1 MWMELE
7 IQKKFMGELKRFFLD
22 MSLTKSPQ
30 EIDIMRAGGLILSQ
44 ALKAAVDLVRPGA
57 VLKDIDAVAEA
68 SMRAAG
74 AIPSFKGYQTSPS
87 DTPFPSTVCL
97 SVNEEI
103 VHGLG
108 NRDRVLVEGD
118 VLGLDIGC
126 WYKGLCTDM
135 AVSVYVG
142 NHPPEKILKFLA
154 ITKEALMAG
163 VAAAHVGGDVKD
175 ISRAIEAVVT
185 PHKYGNVRAL
195 VGHGV
200 GHAVH
205 ENPHVPNFVSANYPS
220 LEIVDGMTLALE
232 PMFGLGGD
240 YRVDTAP
247 DGWAIVMHDGSIGS
261 HFEVTIAITKEGTEI
276 LTPLPL

>member
-1 MWMELE
+1 
-7 IQKKFMGELKRFFLD
+7 
-22 MSLTKSPQ
+22 MSLIKTPE
-30 EIDIMRAGGLILSQ
+30 EINVMREGGHILSR
-44 ALKAAVDLVRPGA
+44 ALKAAVDSVRPGIT
-57 VLKDIDAVAEA
+57 LREIDAIGEA
-68 SMRAAG
+68 SMRSEG
-74 AIPSFKGYQTSPS
+74 ATPSFLNYQSSPK
-87 DTPFPSTVCL
+87 DTPFPSTICL
-97 SVNEEI
+97 SVNEEV

-135 AVSVYVG
+135 AMSVYVG
-142 NHPPEKILKFLA
+142 SNCPPNIAKLLA
-154 ITKEALMAG
+154 VTKEALLAG

-175 ISRAIEAVVT
+175 ISTAIEKVVT

-205 ENPHVPNFVSANYPS
+205 ENPHVPNYVSPQYPFVK
-220 LEIVDGMTLALE
+220 LKEGMCIALE

-240 YRVDTAP
+240 YRVDTAE
-247 DGWAIVMHDGSIGS
+247 DGWAIIMADKSIGS
-261 HFEVTIAITKEGTEI
+261 HFEVTIAITKNGTEI
-276 LTPLPL
+276 LTPLPI

>member
-1 MWMELE
+1 MPLNN
-7 IQKKFMGELKRFFLD
+7 FV
-22 MSLTKSPQ
+22 MSLKKTPK
-30 EIDIMRAGGLILSQ
+30 EIDIMREGGLILSH
-44 ALKAAVDLVRPGA
+44 ALKAAVDSVHPG
-57 VLKDIDAVAEA
+57 VILKDIDAIAEA
-68 SMRAAG
+68 SIRAEG
-74 AIPSFKGYQTSPS
+74 ATPSFKGFKSSPS

-97 SVNEEI
+97 SVNEEV

-108 NRDRVLVEGD
+108 NRERVLVEGD

-135 AVSVYVG
+135 AMSVYVG
-142 NHPPEKILKFLA
+142 NNPPNKIKKLLSV
-154 ITKEALMAG
+154 TKEALLAG

-261 HFEVTIAITKEGTEI
+261 HFEVTIAITKNGTEI
-276 LTPLPL
+276 LTPLPV